1 MGGHDES
8 LKTVFAWPMR
18 TGGHFFINELRE
30 SAEHLSRGY
39 SFFFALLSEVFM
51 SQAVYRN
58 EQHAIIR
65 AMAVDS
71 ISTCKPAQWQSQ
83 YSSGYVEDLT
93 KKHIETES
101 LSANDRLTQ
110 DSMTRARI
118 HRNTSR
124 SAFYA
129 VVAKYGADEQERANA
144 INELVRVVVC
154 DGVSDDFKRLII
166 WTWASISVK
175 RGFIERIV
183 DMCDQSRATI
193 FRKKKAITDQL
204 NELEKTVSTDLS
216 VILKDVCLSG

>member
-1 MGGHDES
+1 
-8 LKTVFAWPMR
+8 
-18 TGGHFFINELRE
+18 
-30 SAEHLSRGY
+30 
-39 SFFFALLSEVFM
+39 M
-51 SQAVYRN
+51 SCLAVYRN

-71 ISTCKPAQWQSQ
+71 ISTCKPSQWQSQ

-93 KKHIETES
+93 KKHTETES

-118 HRNTSR
+118 HRNTSQ

-183 DMCDQSRATI
+183 DMCDLSRRTI
-193 FRKKKAITDQL
+193 FYKKKLITQQL
-204 NELEKTVSTDLS
+204 DELEKTVSTDLS

>member
-1 MGGHDES
+1 
-8 LKTVFAWPMR
+8 
-18 TGGHFFINELRE
+18 
-30 SAEHLSRGY
+30 
-39 SFFFALLSEVFM
+39 M

-71 ISTCKPAQWQSQ
+71 ISTCKPSQWQSQ

-118 HRNTSR
+118 HRNTSQ

-166 WTWASISVK
+166 WTWASVSVK

-183 DMCDQSRATI
+183 DVCEQSRATI
-193 FRKKKAITDQL
+193 FRKKKAIVEQL
-204 NELEKTVSTDLS
+204 DELEKTVKSDLS
-216 VILKDVCLSG
+216 AILKDVCMQG